1 VLQWARASGCAW
13 DKHTGWA
20 ARHCGH
26 QAVLEW
32 AQRNTTMGAA
42 GACGCHSLAHV
53 RRCCIVIIIAVL
65 CNAKEVVS
73 LCAL

>member
-1 VLQWARASGCAW
+1 
-13 DKHTGWA
+13 
-20 ARHCGH
+20 
-26 QAVLEW
+26 LEW